1 MAEREYLVE
10 QEYFNLD
17 KTQSITIKIPK
28 DKRRKSICQKGLAF
42 KHRSRV
48 FCGGSYL

>member
-17 KTQSITIKIPK
+17 KTESITIKIPK
-28 DKRRKSICQKGLAF
+28 DTIKINCLMRMTVLS
-42 KHRSRV
+42 S
-48 FCGGSYL
+48 